1 MYYHRQWRRSVKPP
15 PFEYQDPR
23 SLDDAMGL
31 LAEHGEE
38 GKVLAGGQSLV
49 PLLNFR
55 LAQPSVL
62 IDVNRVS
69 ELSYLRR
76 RDGRLQI
83 GALCRQSR
91 LERSPV
97 TRENWGLLTEAVGLV
112 AHQQIRSRGTV
123 GGSAAHA
130 DPTAEL
136 PVALTA
142 LGARFHVR
150 SRSGER
156 VLGDF
161 YNGPPDTRPDP
172 AELLPAIERPPLPP
186 HARTAFAE
194 YAPTHGSFAIAGV
207 AVVR

>member
-91 LERSPV
+91 LEQSPV

-112 AHQQIRSRGTV
+112 AHQQIRNRGTV
-123 GGSAAHA
+123 GGAAA
-130 DPTAEL
+130 PAGPAAQP
-136 PVALTA
+136 PV
-142 LGARFHVR
+142 GAAAAA
-150 SRSGER
+150 
-156 VLGDF
+156 
-161 YNGPPDTRPDP
+161 GPLQAGP
-172 AELLPAIERPPLPP
+172 A
-186 HARTAFAE
+186 
-194 YAPTHGSFAIAGV
+194 
-207 AVVR
+207 